1 MDKTKNLKDKINEN
15 LRKVVRWKAEEEK
28 IVEKPAKDEDAN
40 SKIEAIFNKPVKDW
54 TEEEWKLA
62 FPTVYSQKEA
72 IFNKPVKDWTEEE
85 WKLVFLMFRMIQPP
99 NPMLSN
105 SKELEKE
112 KKYYQIAKKIVEK
125 PEGDEIV
132 EKPEGNTIRKG
143 IYAIRNKIKSF
154 LRSEGPEDLK

>member
-1 MDKTKNLKDKINEN
+1 MIINDTYKYTENVFLSSDKMDKTKNLKDKINEN

-40 SKIEAIFNKPVKDW
+40 SKI
-54 TEEEWKLA
+54 
-62 FPTVYSQKEA
+62 EA